1 MPSSDLIA
9 AVSEIERPL
18 WLSQDG
24 KDIVRD
30 GGDGKSQF
38 VPSPGA
44 LDGGTIP
51 LEVFNNTKMVRA
63 KSDLVYFLET
73 YRAMRSSDYASANT
87 GLKEAA
93 DRYDLSMNTISYILP
108 YYAFAAAKTGNSAE
122 VEKILAKFSPDKQG
136 FDYYVARAVIDGIG
150 GKTDQSLS
158 LLRKG
163 LLRRIFTDGRPVF
176 VEYEY
181 AEICEWLY
189 LATND
194 AKYKEEALDWARKNQ
209 KLQPWYAWPYA
220 MAAKLT
226 SNQTERQ
233 RAVSMTVYLDRD
245 SERLATIPKREI
257 SAAVKRF
264 GKLNPFLSR
273 QSPTSREVDK
283 I

>member
-1 MPSSDLIA
+1 VEEGSILP
-9 AVSEIERPL
+9 
-18 WLSQDG
+18 
-24 KDIVRD
+24 
-30 GGDGKSQF
+30 
-38 VPSPGA
+38 PG
-44 LDGGTIP
+44 
-51 LEVFNNTKMVRA
+51 VFNYEKKARA
-63 KSDLVYFLET
+63 KSDLVYFLEA
-73 YRAMRSSDYASANT
+73 YRAMCSSDYASANT

-93 DRYDLSMNTISYILP
+93 ALYDLSLNTISYMLP

-122 VEKILAKFSPDKQG
+122 VEKTLAKFSPGKQG
-136 FDYYVARAVIDGIG
+136 FDYYLARAVIDGIS
-150 GKTDQSLS
+150 GKTEQSLS
-158 LLRKG
+158 LLRKAL
-163 LLRRIFTDGRPVF
+163 LLRIYTDGRPVY

-189 LATND
+189 LATKNT
-194 AKYKEEALDWARKNQ
+194 KYKEEALDWARKNQ

-233 RAVSMTVYLDRD
+233 RAVSMAVYLDRD

-257 SAAVKRF
+257 RAAVKRF